1 MLTITSI
8 SKGIV
13 IDHIKPG
20 VGLRIFEY
28 LDLSS
33 ADFTVALIINA
44 TSKKFGR
51 KDIIKIDNE
60 IDIDLTVLGFLDP
73 NITVNIIENEVIV
86 RKINITLPERVENII
101 KCKNPRCITAEEK
114 DLVPKFVLIDKDKC
128 LYKCEYCDQIY
139 S

>member
-1 MLTITSI
+1 MLNITSI

-20 VGLRIFEY
+20 VGLKIFEY
-28 LDLSS
+28 LNLGEVK
-33 ADFTVALIINA
+33 FTVALIINA
-44 TSKKFGR
+44 TSKKIGR
-51 KDIIKIDNE
+51 KDIIKIENE
-60 IDIDLTVLGFLDP
+60 IDIDLTALGFLDP
-73 NITVNIIENEVIV
+73 NITVNIIEDEVIV
-86 RKINITLPERVENII
+86 RKINITLPDRVENII
-101 KCKNPRCITAEEK
+101 KCKNPRCITAEER